1 MNAIMDEERSLLSVS
16 DAAQRLQRSTEQV
29 RRYLREGR
37 LRGRRIGGQW
47 FIDRSVLDGFVASAQ
62 KQQGFIHRLHP
73 ASEIRPLDDV
83 IGIGSGPGTNI
94 GDGKSAY
101 RNAAWRRR

>member
-1 MNAIMDEERSLLSVS
+1 MEEERSLLSVS

-37 LRGRRIGGQW
+37 LQGRRFGGQW
-47 FIDRSVLDGFVASAQ
+47 FIERSVLDGFVGSQQ
-62 KQQGFIHRLHP
+62 KQQGFLYRLP
-73 ASEIRPLDDV
+73 AASRIRPLDDV
-83 IGIGSGPGTNI
+83 VGIGSGPGTNI
-94 GDGKSAY
+94 GEGKGAY

>member
-1 MNAIMDEERSLLSVS
+1 MEEERSLLSVS

-37 LRGRRIGGQW
+37 LQGRRIGGQW
-47 FIDRSVLDGFVASAQ
+47 FIERSMLDTFMASAQ
-62 KQQGFIHRLHP
+62 KRRSFVHRLQP
-73 ASEIRPLDDV
+73 AAEIRPLDDV

-94 GDGKSAY
+94 GEGKSAY

>member
-1 MNAIMDEERSLLSVS
+1 MDEERSLLSVS

-37 LRGRRIGGQW
+37 LQGRRFGGQW
-47 FIDRSVLDGFVASAQ
+47 FIERTVLDEFVASAQ
-62 KQQGFIHRLHP
+62 KRQGFVHRLQP
-73 ASEIRPLDDV
+73 ASTIRPLDDV
-83 IGIGSGPGTNI
+83 IAIGAGPGTNI
-94 GDGKSAY
+94 GEGKSSY